1 MKNICIY
8 NPYLDTKGG
17 GEKVCLA
24 LASELSKDHRVS
36 IVIHR
41 KIDLED
47 SAAYFDIDLSRVKLN
62 IIKMNA
68 PILKVIRRLPIPR
81 SLKNYT
87 EELWLYRKLKSKNY
101 DLFINNCFHSNL
113 PNPGRT
119 GVYMCMFPQKLEKEV
134 TKNLLKKGYR
144 SILHILYKYTLYQS
158 KRHSVD
164 TYDLITANSLYT
176 QKYVKKFWGLNS
188 KILYPICDS
197 MLSQNIKKEK
207 IILSV
212 GRFFENLE
220 NNHHKRQDFLL
231 EEFIKMKKMHKQ
243 GWELH
248 FAGTVEKSKSGA
260 IYIVSLMNMAKN
272 YPVVFHFD
280 CGFNELKYLY
290 NQASIYW
297 HATGYGSDIDK
308 YPEKQEH
315 FGITTVEAMSAGAI
329 PVVINSAGQK
339 ESVIQG
345 KTGYLWNN
353 QDELI
358 KYTNKVAEMDS
369 SSSDQLSKTVT
380 KRAERFNSTAFS
392 NQVKDI
398 FDQFIS

>member
-1 MKNICIY
+1 
-8 NPYLDTKGG
+8 
-17 GEKVCLA
+17 
-24 LASELSKDHRVS
+24 
-36 IVIHR
+36 
-41 KIDLED
+41 
-47 SAAYFDIDLSRVKLN
+47 
-62 IIKMNA
+62 
-68 PILKVIRRLPIPR
+68 
-81 SLKNYT
+81 
-87 EELWLYRKLKSKNY
+87 
-101 DLFINNCFHSNL
+101 
-113 PNPGRT
+113 
-119 GVYMCMFPQKLEKEV
+119 
-134 TKNLLKKGYR
+134 
-144 SILHILYKYTLYQS
+144 
-158 KRHSVD
+158 
-164 TYDLITANSLYT
+164 
-176 QKYVKKFWGLNS
+176 
-188 KILYPICDS
+188 
-197 MLSQNIKKEK
+197 
-207 IILSV
+207 
-212 GRFFENLE
+212 
-220 NNHHKRQDFLL
+220 
-231 EEFIKMKKMHKQ
+231 
-243 GWELH
+243 LH